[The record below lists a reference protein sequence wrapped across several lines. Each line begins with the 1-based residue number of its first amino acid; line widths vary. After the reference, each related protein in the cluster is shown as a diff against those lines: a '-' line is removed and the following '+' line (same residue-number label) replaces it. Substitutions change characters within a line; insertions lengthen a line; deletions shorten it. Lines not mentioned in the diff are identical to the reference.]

1 TFWVQKEAYK
11 VRLKST
17 QILKG
22 TAHTSRLDS
31 RFVIANVG
39 GSCRMVHV
47 GKQYAH
53 VATMMLLFP
62 FCVVSLV
69 SAFVDNA
76 AARDWLHYNCH
87 EGCTQ
92 AAMDMAAT
100 NGDLEIVKWLHAT
113 RSEGCT
119 TEAMDEADSLKMLK

>member
-1 TFWVQKEAYK
+1 MDHAACNGHLY
-11 VRLKST
+11 
-17 QILKG
+17 
-22 TAHTSRLDS
+22 
-31 RFVIANVG
+31 
-39 GSCRMVHV
+39 
-47 GKQYAH
+47 
-53 VATMMLLFP
+53 
-62 FCVVSLV
+62 VV
-69 SAFVDNA
+69 
-76 AARDWLHYNCH
+76 DWLHYNCH